1 MGSLR
6 DPDGEMAA
14 MTEGAGDRA
23 LVRRGGPR
31 RRRRRLGMRSVA
43 PSVLYGAGLVSDPR
57 YGDRGC

>member
-1 MGSLR
+1 
-6 DPDGEMAA
+6 MAA

-57 YGDRGC
+57 YGDGGC